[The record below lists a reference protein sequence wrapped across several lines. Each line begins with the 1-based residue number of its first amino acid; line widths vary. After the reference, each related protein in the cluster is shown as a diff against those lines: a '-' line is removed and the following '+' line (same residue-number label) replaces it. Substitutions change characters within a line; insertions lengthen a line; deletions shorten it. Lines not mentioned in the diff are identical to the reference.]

1 MRVACLLAALA
12 LSLAAV
18 PAWAGDE
25 ASRPKPTK
33 QEQIAAGKKF
43 KEGERAYARHEYAT
57 AAAAFEEA
65 YALAPHPDALLNAVD
80 ARRKAGELRVAAEL
94 CQRVLKDYPDG
105 KPASEARERL
115 GDLTPK
121 LGRIDLTVKGDAKDL
136 KVDDRPASVG
146 ETYVDPGDHIVVGTL
161 DGERV
166 ERRVSVVAG
175 ARATVLLEPP
185 PKKEKE
191 PTPAPP
197 PPPPPAD
204 EPPLHMATFF
214 VGLGL
219 TAVAGG
225 LLVWSGVDTNA
236 AREDFDRNPTRQA
249 YEEGLDKE
257 LRTNVLIGVTAGL
270 GAATALVAIFTDWNG
285 SSNQPERTG
294 ALRVDLGVGSIAVQ
308 GSF

>member
-12 LSLAAV
+12 MAPAAV
-18 PAWAGDE
+18 PAWADD
-25 ASRPKPTK
+25 APRPKPTK
-33 QEQIAAGKKF
+33 QEQAAAGKKF
-43 KEGERAYARHEYAT
+43 REGEKAYARHDYAS

-94 CQRVLKDYPDG
+94 CQRVLKDFPEG
-105 KPASEARERL
+105 RPASEARQRL

-121 LGRIDLTVKGDAKDL
+121 LGRIDLTVKGEAKDL
-136 KVDDRPASVG
+136 TVDDRPAAVG
-146 ETYVDPGDHIVVGTL
+146 EAYVDPGDHIVAGTI

-175 ARATVLLEPP
+175 ARATVLLEPA

-191 PTPAPP
+191 PPPPAPPAPP
-197 PPPPPAD
+197 PAD
-204 EPPLHMATFF
+204 DDRIHMSAFF

-219 TAVAGG
+219 TAVSGG
-225 LLVWSGVDTNA
+225 LLVWSGLDTNA
-236 AREDFDRNPTRQA
+236 ARDDFERNPTRPA
-249 YEEGLDKE
+249 YEDGLDKE

-270 GAATALVAIFTDWNG
+270 GAATALVAIFTDWG
-285 SSNQPERTG
+285 GGAEPGAQSG
-294 ALRVDLGVGSIAVQ
+294 ALRLDAGPGSIALT
-308 GSF
+308 GTF